1 MLISIALT
9 FFLCFKFCFLF
20 FRIYKSTQYD
30 KSCRFTFTGTG
41 ILILCIGLVVR
52 LVVTYVCVWTNQF
65 THSERIFMSMA
76 WLPKATVQAA
86 IGSVALDVVKEQTN
100 PLEKD
105 LILGRQVLTLAVLAI
120 LVTAPIGAFLIAF
133 FGPRLLEKEVVGGE
147 DLEMVT
153 SPMQEGKKV

>member
-1 MLISIALT
+1 
-9 FFLCFKFCFLF
+9 
-20 FRIYKSTQYD
+20 
-30 KSCRFTFTGTG
+30 
-41 ILILCIGLVVR
+41 
-52 LVVTYVCVWTNQF
+52 
-65 THSERIFMSMA
+65 MSMA

-133 FGPRLLEKEVVGGE
+133 FGPRLLEKEVVGGDGE